1 MKDQMIFEEDLVIS
15 NVVVIKQKAKKHKVK
30 NINEMNEIILIEVNI
45 NVVGNKVQ
53 KSQNI
58 LEKNI

>member
-1 MKDQMIFEEDLVIS
+1 MIFEEDLVIS

>member
-1 MKDQMIFEEDLVIS
+1 MIFEEDLVIS

-45 NVVGNKVQ
+45 NVVGNKAQ